1 MIHID
6 KVGEGFKA
14 MFFEDIQPQKL
25 KDFLNDPTHETFRE
39 LLLHN
44 TGETDFLD
52 FKMKWIDLTKL
63 AKHILAIANSG
74 GGCIIVGVSQKSDG
88 SASLDGLSNADF
100 LDKADVDNKLDN
112 YLPNWLKYR
121 TEDFIFDSQ
130 DVEPLRGKKF
140 QVLIIE
146 YDPKYVPYTSIISRG
161 ELRYGAI
168 YIRQGTKSIEAS
180 NENLVDMILRKV
192 KSGGS
197 YTTELSL
204 QEHLTQL
211 KQLYYERNKQSDE
224 EYETFIEQTIALKQ
238 RRIEQILDIENL
250 KEEPSAQRQK

>member
-1 MIHID
+1 
-6 KVGEGFKA
+6 
-14 MFFEDIQPQKL
+14 MFYEEIQPQKL
-25 KDFLNDPTHETFRE
+25 KDFLTDPTHETFRD
-39 LLLHN
+39 LLVHN

-74 GGCIIVGVSQKSDG
+74 GGCIIIGVSQKSDG
-88 SASLDGLSNADF
+88 STSPDGLSPADF

-112 YLPNWLKYR
+112 YLPNWLTYR
-121 TEDFIFDSQ
+121 TEDFIYDHTEK
-130 DVEPLRGKKF
+130 EPLRGKRF
-140 QVLIIE
+140 QVLLID

-168 YIRQGTKSIEAS
+168 YVRQGTKSLEAT
-180 NENLVDMILRKV
+180 NENLVEMILRKV
-192 KSGGS
+192 KSGSS

-211 KQLYYERNKQSDE
+211 KQLYYERSKQSDE
-224 EYETFIEQTIALKQ
+224 DYERFIEEAITYKQ
-238 RRIEQILDIENL
+238 KRIEQILDIVAI
-250 KEEPSAQRQK
+250 KEELL